1 MTSTEYL
8 KQVYESEEK
17 ANMLL
22 KEISQIQ
29 HDLLALNAID
39 YEKPRVNG
47 GNGRNAMEDRI
58 IGFLD
63 KRDKMLREYLQTV
76 NRPWEFKKLV
86 ECMDDERMQAIM
98 KRHYLWHE
106 TWEKACEGIC
116 SDSWLRRKENGLRA
130 QALEEFDKIF
140 KKNKISSC

>member
-1 MTSTEYL
+1 
-8 KQVYESEEK
+8 
-17 ANMLL
+17 MLL

-39 YEKPRVNG
+39 YEKPRVSG

>member
-8 KQVYESEEK
+8 KLVYESEEK

-39 YEKPRVNG
+39 YETPRVSG

-63 KRDKMLREYLQTV
+63 KLDKMLR
-76 NRPWEFKKLV
+76 
-86 ECMDDERMQAIM
+86 
-98 KRHYLWHE
+98 
-106 TWEKACEGIC
+106 
-116 SDSWLRRKENGLRA
+116 
-130 QALEEFDKIF
+130 
-140 KKNKISSC
+140 